1 MIAPGAL
8 KNRDGTLGFSYWLKD
23 TSPSVLPAGEGTWS
37 PPRVMLE
44 N

>member
-8 KNRDGTLGFSYWLKD
+8 ENRDGTPVFSYWLKD
-23 TSPSVLPAGEGTWS
+23 TPPSVLPAGEGTWS
-37 PPRVMLE
+37 PPRVVLE